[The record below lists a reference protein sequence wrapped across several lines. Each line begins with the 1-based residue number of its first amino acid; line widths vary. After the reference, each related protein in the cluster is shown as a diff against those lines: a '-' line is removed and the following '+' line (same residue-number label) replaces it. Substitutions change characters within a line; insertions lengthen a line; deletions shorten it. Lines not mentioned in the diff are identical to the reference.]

1 MTSAFVDVRTDVTI
15 VGAGLAGLSCARM
28 LTRHGVECRVFE
40 AADAV
45 GGRVRTDAVD
55 GFLLDRGYQIV
66 LTQFPELHHQL
77 HCAALDL
84 QPYDSGAVV
93 RVHGRFH
100 RVADPRSRPGLA
112 LASLTAPIGT
122 FADDVRLAALV
133 IDVLRTEPRALL
145 RRPDMSTADALRAR
159 GFSETMIDRL
169 WRPLFAG
176 IQLDPDLEVSSRR
189 FEVVL
194 SMLVEGLAA
203 HPAAGVEAIPRQ
215 LATTILAGVVECNAA
230 VDRIDG
236 TTAHLADGRKVESRA
251 LVVATEGPVASRL
264 LGIPDSGSRSES
276 CVYFAADEAPLP
288 DKMIVLNGDGVGP
301 INNLAVVSNV
311 APTYAPSGRAL
322 IAAVVPGPIV
332 GSDAKL
338 EADSRR
344 QMRGWFGSAVD
355 AWTHLRTYRIPHAHP
370 DQRPGFSP
378 KRRVRLG
385 DGVYVCGDHRD
396 TASTQGALYSGRR
409 TASAVWADLGAGS
422 AQPRT

>member
-1 MTSAFVDVRTDVTI
+1 MSKLRTDVTI
-15 VGAGLAGLSCARM
+15 VGAGLAGLACGRM
-28 LTRHGVECRVFE
+28 LTRRGVECRVFE

-45 GGRVRTDAVD
+45 GGRVRTDSVD

-66 LTQFPELHHQL
+66 LTQLPELHHQL
-77 HCAALDL
+77 RCPELNL

-122 FADDVRLAALV
+122 FADDVRLAALIV
-133 IDVLRTEPRALL
+133 DVLRAEPRALL

-159 GFSETMIDRL
+159 GFSETMINRF

-176 IQLDPDLEVSSRR
+176 IQLDPHLEVSSRR

-194 SMLVEGLAA
+194 SMLVEGSAA

-215 LATTILAGVVECNAA
+215 LATEIPADTVECNAT
-230 VDRIDG
+230 VDHIDG
-236 TTAHLADGRKVESRA
+236 TTAHLADGRRVKSHA
-251 LVVATEGPVASRL
+251 LVIATEGPVASRL
-264 LGIPDSGSRSES
+264 LGIPDPGSRAES
-276 CVYFAADEAPLP
+276 CVYFAADAAPLP

-311 APTYAPSGRAL
+311 APSYAPEGRAL
-322 IAAVVPGPIV
+322 IAAVVPGAIV
-332 GSDAKL
+332 GSDAEL
-338 EADSRR
+338 EAESRR
-344 QMRGWFGSAVD
+344 QLRGWFGAAVD
-355 AWTHLRTYRIPHAHP
+355 GWTHLRTYRVPHAHP

-378 KRRVRLG
+378 KQQVRLG

-409 TASAVWADLGAGS
+409 TASAVWADLVDSA